1 MLHVDRNLIDH
12 FKTLTADDIKNDPSW
27 ADAPIV
33 VTGNKARHE
42 INLKQAQKYALRH
55 GVPVLMWRKEL
66 SGDLATQLPED
77 TIEQL
82 YASNPQ
88 LTGIFVQGAPWNLTT
103 TNINPEKGLANGT
116 PGFMHTICLG
126 SDTQPDIYQ
135 EQIDRALPGQ
145 IVVIPI
151 PYAVN
156 FKMVLPAM
164 DTTTLPNWPKS
175 ETLIPG
181 QYDDTGNLIP
191 GTKDIVIPIFIAR
204 GGYPIKYGKQSIYY
218 QEHSVDLAF
227 AITFHKIQGRTVGK
241 IILDLNLTPGSKNGI
256 PTLDLFGFYVG
267 LSRVSNS
274 KNMRILPLQPF
285 SNFQHLLNFH
295 RPEELSLWL
304 QGFNVITGKW
314 SDPRPDPE
322 VGS

>member
-1 MLHVDRNLIDH
+1 M
-12 FKTLTADDIKNDPSW
+12 
-27 ADAPIV
+27 
-33 VTGNKARHE
+33 
-42 INLKQAQKYALRH
+42 
-55 GVPVLMWRKEL
+55 
-66 SGDLATQLPED
+66 
-77 TIEQL
+77 
-82 YASNPQ
+82 
-88 LTGIFVQGAPWNLTT
+88 QG
-103 TNINPEKGLANGT
+103 E
-116 PGFMHTICLG
+116 
-126 SDTQPDIYQ
+126 
-135 EQIDRALPGQ
+135 
-145 IVVIPI
+145 
-151 PYAVN
+151 
-156 FKMVLPAM
+156 
-164 DTTTLPNWPKS
+164 
-175 ETLIPG
+175 
-181 QYDDTGNLIP
+181 
-191 GTKDIVIPIFIAR
+191 
-204 GGYPIKYGKQSIYY
+204 SIYY
-218 QEHSVDLAF
+218 QEHSIDLAF